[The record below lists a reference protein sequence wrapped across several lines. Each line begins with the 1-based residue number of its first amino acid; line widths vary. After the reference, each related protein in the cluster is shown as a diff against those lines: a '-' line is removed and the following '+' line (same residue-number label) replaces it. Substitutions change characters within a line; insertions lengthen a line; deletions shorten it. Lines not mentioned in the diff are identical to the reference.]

1 MARNPS
7 PQSIAESRWKFHKRQ
22 CPICKHEL
30 SNWYC
35 PNCGIPT
42 HNSSFC
48 LGEGIAFHCGA
59 PHFRSGFRKEEDYQL
74 CDECYAPNPYKA
86 NFCKNCGKDISSQAR
101 DKHGHG
107 WVDLG
112 LSVLWSTEALRDG
125 FKWNDSTIFD
135 DLREEERR
143 TEYLKYKNSNFGELG
158 GSDAATHYW
167 GEKWRTPTKEEF
179 EELITKCTWEKC
191 LIHDP
196 KLIYYNYRR
205 YSSYSSPYALKVTG
219 PNRNSIIIPLVQ
231 DLCGE
236 HYDQHDF
243 HIEFWTSTSLPED
256 KTAYIFKFSQ
266 KIERIKTLTAKQKKA
281 NEFYESNNIRFK
293 VELTNDESHSVRFGD
308 FTAYAKLM
316 EEKKRKRYPQYEK
329 TLEQQRKILEAMGD
343 DSQERW
349 DNAKKDKEK
358 LDNMWLKTPICFL
371 RNKDN
376 HENMLHIRPER
387 KVVPTYIRPVA
398 DKKWQGK
405 L

>member
-7 PQSIAESRWKFHKRQ
+7 PQSIAESRWNFHKRQ

-59 PHFRSGFRKEEDYQL
+59 PHFRRGFLNEEDYQL

-101 DKHGHG
+101 DKHGNG

-125 FKWNDSTIFD
+125 FRWNDSTNFD
-135 DLREEERR
+135 CLTLEERVK
-143 TEYLKYKNSNFGELG
+143 EYLKYKNSNFGELG

-191 LIHDP
+191 LIPDGS
-196 KLIYYNYRR
+196 YNH
-205 YSSYSSPYALKVTG
+205 SSYILKITG
-219 PNRNSIIIPLVQ
+219 PNGNSIVIPLNVAPA
-231 DLCGE
+231 LNNCWSV
-236 HYDQHDF
+236 Y
-243 HIEFWTSTSLPED
+243 IAFWTSTSSRDES
-256 KTAYIFKFSQ
+256 KAYSFKFRQ
-266 KIERIKTLTAKQKKA
+266 EIEGIKTLTAKQKKA

-293 VELTNDESHSVRFGD
+293 VELTNDERRSVKLGD
-308 FTAYAKLM
+308 FSADAKLM
-316 EEKKRKRYPQYEK
+316 EEKKRKKYPQYEK

-398 DKKWQGK
+398 DKKWKGC